1 MARLAICSDVHSQI
15 DRLQPVLD
23 DIARRGVDE
32 AWCLGDLV
40 GGGPDPGAVID
51 AVRAWPLVL
60 RGNHDAWLTDGT
72 MWPQER
78 VMLDEDHLA
87 WLAELRAEG
96 RRHGI
101 DCWHGSPQRPLDG
114 FLTPAAAALAL
125 DQRPPGGWGLA
136 GHTHDPALFLSDGVH
151 TRGIVPTPDSP
162 IAVAEGATLIANPGS
177 VVGGRTDPASWW
189 LEIDT
194 DARLLTWHRIHTR
207 HRCLHTPTL
216 RLAS

>member
-1 MARLAICSDVHSQI
+1 MARLAICSDIHSQI

-40 GGGPDPGAVID
+40 GGGPDPTAVID

-60 RGNHDAWLTDGT
+60 GGNHDAWLAEGT
-72 MWPQER
+72 MWPRER
-78 VMLDEDHLA
+78 VILDEGRLA
-87 WLAELRAEG
+87 WLAELRPEG

-114 FLTPAAAALAL
+114 FLTPPAAALAL
-125 DQRPPGGWGLA
+125 DQRPPGSWGLV
-136 GHTHDPALFLSDGVH
+136 GHTHDPALFLFDGVQA
-151 TRGIVPTPDSP
+151 RGVVPTPDSP
-162 IAVAEGATLIANPGS
+162 IAVPEAATLIANPGA
-177 VVGGRTDPASWW
+177 VVGARTDPATWW

-207 HRCLHTPTL
+207 RQRLHTPTL
-216 RLAS
+216 QLAH